1 LSFKDMSLVDEVK
14 SRSDIVQVISD
25 YVDLDTSSR
34 QPKALCP
41 FHSERS
47 PSFVIYP
54 ESGSWRC
61 FGSCAD
67 GGDVISFMMKKEN
80 LSFVEALE
88 NLANRAGIKVE
99 ERNNEPRKKPVT
111 GLIQANE
118 IASEYFLSRLKA
130 PIGVETLEY
139 LKDRGIDIETA
150 VRRGLGL
157 APSGMETLSGHLRTR
172 NVQARTARDAG
183 LITRKDDG
191 SWRDMFTGRLTIEI
205 RDARDRIIG
214 YGART
219 LDGSEPKYLNTP
231 QTDAFDK
238 SSIMYGLNWAAESI
252 RDSNEAVVVEGY
264 MDVITAHEHGFT
276 NVVASMGTAVTAQ
289 QLDSLSR
296 HATSGGPGT
305 VILCLDSDAAGE
317 AATMRALESV
327 TAELN
332 SGRRK
337 GLEVKVARPDGGK
350 DPDEAIRSDPD
361 SWRASLTAAEPL
373 LDYLIVA
380 KSKLHNLE
388 SGQGIADFANSV
400 APLIYNITNDYDQ
413 DRYWSTI
420 SKLAGVT
427 EQRLKSIVDKPRST
441 SRKGSR
447 SGLVGFGNNTRRNAS
462 FKRESS
468 SQFMDSGRISSDQVS
483 EVLNTTG
490 GDALEEHL
498 LALVLQLDDLREHAI
513 AMPPE
518 FLHQSDNRALFTAW
532 QSSAKLGGI
541 SPELGEDLTEKAH
554 RLAEHELPPSD
565 QARHVEE
572 VTQCVMRLRERHS
585 RKIKVLEKER
595 LEEYKEL
602 DSEEAEELLRQSLLP
617 NENLRKAM
625 TGRA

>member
-1 LSFKDMSLVDEVK
+1 MALVDEVK

-61 FGSCAD
+61 FGSCAE

-99 ERNNEPRKKPVT
+99 ERNNEPRKRPVT
-111 GLIQANE
+111 GLIEANE

-130 PIGVETLEY
+130 PVGAKTLEY

-252 RDSNEAVVVEGY
+252 RASNEAVVVEGY
-264 MDVITAHEHGFT
+264 MDVIAAHEHGFT
-276 NVVASMGTAVTAQ
+276 NVVASMGTAVTGQ
-289 QLDSLSR
+289 QLDALSR
-296 HATSGGPGT
+296 HATAGGIGT
-305 VILCLDSDAAGE
+305 IILCLDSDTAGE
-317 AATMRALESV
+317 AATMRALEGV
-327 TAELN
+327 TAEL
-332 SGRRK
+332 STGRRK
-337 GLEVKVARPDGGK
+337 GIEVKVARPYGGK

-361 SWRASLTAAEPL
+361 SWRTSLSAAVPL

-388 SGQGIADFANSV
+388 SGQGIADFANGV

-413 DRYWSTI
+413 DRYWSTTA
-420 SKLAGVT
+420 KLASVT

-441 SRKGSR
+441 SRRGSR
-447 SGLVGFGNNTRRNAS
+447 GGFGNGSRRNGSA
-462 FKRESS
+462 KRGNN
-468 SQFMDSGRISSDQVS
+468 SQVMDSGRISSDQVS

-518 FLHQSDNRALFTAW
+518 FFHQSDNRALFTAW
-532 QSSAKLGGI
+532 QSSHKLGEI
-541 SPELGEDLTEKAH
+541 SHELGEDLTEKSH
-554 RLAEHELPPSD
+554 RLAEHKLPPSD
-565 QARHVEE
+565 HARHVED
-572 VTQCVMRLRERHS
+572 VTQCVMRLRERHF
-585 RKIKVLEKER
+585 RQIKKLQTERFKDLEG
-595 LEEYKEL
+595 
-602 DSEEAEELLRQSLLP
+602 EEAAELLDQSLIP
-617 NENLRKAM
+617 NENLRKVM
-625 TGRA
+625 TGRV

>member
-1 LSFKDMSLVDEVK
+1 MALVDEVK

-61 FGSCAD
+61 FGSCAE

-80 LSFVEALE
+80 MSFVEALE

-99 ERNNEPRKKPVT
+99 ERKNEPRKKPIT
-111 GLIQANE
+111 GLIEANE
-118 IASEYFLSRLKA
+118 IASEYFLSRLRA
-130 PIGVETLEY
+130 PIGEETLKY
-139 LKDRGIDIETA
+139 LTDRGIDIETA

-157 APSGMETLSGHLRTR
+157 APSGMETLSGHLRTK

-183 LITRKDDG
+183 LITRKHDG

-214 YGART
+214 FGART

-238 SSIMYGLNWAAESI
+238 SSTLYGLNWAAESI
-252 RDSNEAVVVEGY
+252 RASNEAVVVEGY
-264 MDVITAHEHGFT
+264 MDVIAAHEHGFT
-276 NVVASMGTAVTAQ
+276 NVVASMGTAVTGL

-296 HATSGGPGT
+296 HATAGGTGT
-305 VILCLDSDAAGE
+305 IVLCLDSDAAGE
-317 AATMRALESV
+317 AATMRALEGV
-327 TAELN
+327 TAEL
-332 SGRRK
+332 STGRRR

-361 SWRASLTAAEPL
+361 SWRASLNAAEPL
-373 LDYLIVA
+373 IDYLLIA
-380 KSKLHNLE
+380 KSKLHNLD

-400 APLIYNITNDYDQ
+400 APLIYNVTNDYDR
-413 DRYWSTI
+413 DRYWATTA
-420 SKLAGVT
+420 KLVGVT
-427 EQRLKSIVDKPRST
+427 EQRLKSIVDKPRLL
-441 SRKGSR
+441 SR
-447 SGLVGFGNNTRRNAS
+447 SRSRSNSSARRGN
-462 FKRESS
+462 K
-468 SQFMDSGRISSDQVS
+468 SQFVDTGRISSQQVT
-483 EVLNTTG
+483 EVLGSSG
-490 GDALEEHL
+490 GDPLEEHL
-498 LALVLQLDDLREHAI
+498 LTLVLQREDLREFAL

-518 FLHQSDNRALFTAW
+518 FLHETDNRALFTAW
-532 QSSAKLGGI
+532 QSSSTLDEI
-541 SPELGEDLTEKAH
+541 SHELGDELTEKAH
-554 RLAEHELPPSD
+554 RLVERELPPSD
-565 QARHVEE
+565 QARYVAD
-572 VTQCVMRLRERHS
+572 VTQCVMRLRERHF
-585 RKIKVLEKER
+585 RGIKKLQTERFGELEG
-595 LEEYKEL
+595 
-602 DSEEAEELLRQSLLP
+602 EEAQELLNQSLLP
-617 NENLRKAM
+617 NENLRRVM

>member
-1 LSFKDMSLVDEVK
+1 
-14 SRSDIVQVISD
+14 
-25 YVDLDTSSR
+25 
-34 QPKALCP
+34 
-41 FHSERS
+41 
-47 PSFVIYP
+47 
-54 ESGSWRC
+54 
-61 FGSCAD
+61 
-67 GGDVISFMMKKEN
+67 
-80 LSFVEALE
+80 
-88 NLANRAGIKVE
+88 
-99 ERNNEPRKKPVT
+99 
-111 GLIQANE
+111 
-118 IASEYFLSRLKA
+118 
-130 PIGVETLEY
+130 VETLEY

-532 QSSAKLGGI
+532 QSSSKLGGI

>member
-1 LSFKDMSLVDEVK
+1 MSVKDMALVDEVK

-532 QSSAKLGGI
+532 QSSSKLGGI

>member
-1 LSFKDMSLVDEVK
+1 MSLVDEVK

-532 QSSAKLGGI
+532 QSSSKLGGI

>member
-1 LSFKDMSLVDEVK
+1 MALVDEVK

-373 LDYLIVA
+373 LDYLIIA

>member
-1 LSFKDMSLVDEVK
+1 MSVKDMALVDEVK

-462 FKRESS
+462 FKRGNS
-468 SQFMDSGRISSDQVS
+468 SQFMDPGRISSDQVS

-532 QSSAKLGGI
+532 QSSSKLGGI

>member
-1 LSFKDMSLVDEVK
+1 MSLVDEVK

-373 LDYLIVA
+373 LDYLIIA

-462 FKRESS
+462 FKRGSS

>member
-1 LSFKDMSLVDEVK
+1 MALVDEVK

-447 SGLVGFGNNTRRNAS
+447 SGFVGFGNNPRRNAS

-532 QSSAKLGGI
+532 QSSSKLGGI

>member
-1 LSFKDMSLVDEVK
+1 MSVKDMALVDEVK

-462 FKRESS
+462 FKRGSS

-532 QSSAKLGGI
+532 QSSSKLGGI

>member
-1 LSFKDMSLVDEVK
+1 MALVDEVK

-462 FKRESS
+462 FKRGNS
-468 SQFMDSGRISSDQVS
+468 SQFMDPGRISSDQVS

>member
-1 LSFKDMSLVDEVK
+1 MALVDEVK

>member
-1 LSFKDMSLVDEVK
+1 MSVKDMALVDEVK

-373 LDYLIVA
+373 LDYLIIA